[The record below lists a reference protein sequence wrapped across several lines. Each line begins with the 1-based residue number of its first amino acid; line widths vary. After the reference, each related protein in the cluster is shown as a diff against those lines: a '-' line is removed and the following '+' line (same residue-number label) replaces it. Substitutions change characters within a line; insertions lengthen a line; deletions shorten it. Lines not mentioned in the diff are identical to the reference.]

1 MRQRPVARRRTLLNA
16 EIGNGLAPDGRG
28 RWAVDAVLEWRGGA
42 GGREALV
49 RWCGFDPATG
59 EPWEDS
65 WEPRAA
71 LTSDLRAGGRIRRR
85 RTRVQM
91 AEEERLAHEDWD
103 ERHIHAR
110 RSRRLQG
117 EDPEEENIVRVSSV
131 GEGMEIAG

>member
-1 MRQRPVARRRTLLNA
+1 MH
-16 EIGNGLAPDGRG
+16 
-28 RWAVDAVLEWRGGA
+28 A
-42 GGREALV
+42 GGRVALV

-103 ERHIHAR
+103 ERHTHSR

-117 EDPEEENIVRVSSV
+117 EDPEKENILHVSSV
-131 GEGMEIAG
+131 GEGMERAG